1 MRLFDGCDDEGE
13 VPDMADAT
21 GVAEVMLGLPG
32 FRVIDAVE
40 SDDELVVTVETT
52 PAPIGCPGCGVV
64 AASHNRMPVEY
75 RDLPAFGRP
84 VRLVWHK
91 RRFRCAETGCAM
103 CTWTEVSEALSV
115 RCLLTRRAALAC
127 CREVGLNARPV
138 AQMARELGVAWHT
151 VMNAVREYGQPLVE
165 DPDRVGRVRQL
176 GVDETTWLAATRE
189 HSTKFATSLV
199 DLERRVVI
207 DVVEGNAADDLGSW
221 LDAQPHAVTGGIRVV
236 ATDLAESYRAGLDGR
251 IDQAIRVADPFHVVR
266 LANRALD
273 TVRRRVQ
280 NRTLGHRGR
289 KRDPLYRIRKLMLTG
304 TERLDPGGVDR
315 MLLGLRL
322 GDPDGEV
329 LGAWLAKESVRDI
342 YLAETLDEAELLID
356 KAIAGCRMDAVAEV
370 RSLGASLARWRTE
383 ILARHATGASNGPT
397 EGLNLL
403 VKKVKRAGHGFRS
416 FANYR
421 LRILL
426 HAGGVSWESVYPSTP
441 RIRGRAPHSNA

>member
-1 MRLFDGCDDEGE
+1 
-13 VPDMADAT
+13 
-21 GVAEVMLGLPG
+21 
-32 FRVIDAVE
+32 
-40 SDDELVVTVETT
+40 
-52 PAPIGCPGCGVV
+52 
-64 AASHNRMPVEY
+64 
-75 RDLPAFGRP
+75 
-84 VRLVWHK
+84 
-91 RRFRCAETGCAM
+91 
-103 CTWTEVSEALSV
+103 
-115 RCLLTRRAALAC
+115 
-127 CREVGLNARPV
+127 
-138 AQMARELGVAWHT
+138 
-151 VMNAVREYGQPLVE
+151 
-165 DPDRVGRVRQL
+165 
-176 GVDETTWLAATRE
+176 
-189 HSTKFATSLV
+189 
-199 DLERRVVI
+199 
-207 DVVEGNAADDLGSW
+207 
-221 LDAQPHAVTGGIRVV
+221 
-236 ATDLAESYRAGLDGR
+236 
-251 IDQAIRVADPFHVVR
+251 
-266 LANRALD
+266 
-273 TVRRRVQ
+273 
-280 NRTLGHRGR
+280 
-289 KRDPLYRIRKLMLTG
+289 MLTG

-426 HAGGVSWESVYPSTP
+426 HAGGVSWESVYPATP